1 MTSTEPQPVIPSEA
15 RDLLFL
21 RANAIFLSSPNKS
34 LRQIPHSRYNRE
46 ADNYAKAPLRR
57 LFHFQ
62 ARFDPGQTPS
72 DESRPIQ
79 KSLIMNDLRT
89 LKMSLPA
96 NHSFSSACALF
107 QKQGGYTP
115 KPPILERHPLA
126 RAFSR
131 PPAFAAVLGKPL
143 PRSPLQAAVGAE
155 RQPEM
160 LNRRP
165 LAVARFSLARKKRF
179 PSHWARFT
187 ETQPLLTP
195 FTQVFRYTAPIFGRL
210 IDEARAISR

>member
-107 QKQGGYTP
+107 QKQGGVYPKASHFRTP
-115 KPPILERHPLA
+115 SSSPSVFQTACLRGGSRQTLAAKPSTSCRRRRTAA
-126 RAFSR
+126 RNAES
-131 PPAFAAVLGKPL
+131 PPVGR
-143 PRSPLQAAVGAE
+143 RSI
-155 RQPEM
+155 
-160 LNRRP
+160 
-165 LAVARFSLARKKRF
+165 FTCKKK
-179 PSHWARFT
+179 
-187 ETQPLLTP
+187 
-195 FTQVFRYTAPIFGRL
+195 
-210 IDEARAISR
+210 AISFTLGPFHRNATTANAVYTSIPLHRTNFRETDR